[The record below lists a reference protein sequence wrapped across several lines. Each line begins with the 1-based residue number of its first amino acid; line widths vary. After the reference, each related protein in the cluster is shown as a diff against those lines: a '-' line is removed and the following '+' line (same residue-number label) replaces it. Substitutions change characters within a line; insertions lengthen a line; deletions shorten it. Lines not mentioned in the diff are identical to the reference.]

1 MNNPCCSRQNCMHR
15 FSILFAFLVVFFT
28 VRGSASGASLL
39 LTLEN
44 TTQVSQTTF
53 VFDICLQNNDV
64 SSVEYAMGQFAIL
77 CDPAIGGGLLT
88 MTSLSSDLPVSM
100 QPRNPV
106 VNAAFTSGAVT
117 VTKFEWAS
125 NAVPHNG
132 NGYILSPGQKIK
144 VLSVQIS
151 GAVAL
156 NSVPANL
163 TWYTGSQDLATKV
176 NTYIRNKNTNIT
188 SGSVLSADTRNP
200 VLPVELKSFS
210 VSQQS
215 GNARDVELKWLTA
228 SEHNVNHFE
237 VERSRMD
244 VAVTHA
250 VWETV
255 GKQTAAGNSNTVH
268 EYSFLDK
275 NLNAGAYH
283 YRLKVV
289 DNDGSEAY
297 SEQLGFAEIMNPRN
311 FGLSQNYP
319 NPFNPSTKI
328 DYQLPAAAKV
338 TIELYNIRGQR
349 VLTLLNDQMDA
360 GYHTFVFNPAT
371 SAVNLSSGMYVYRL
385 FAQGKDSKDQ
395 FLSVKKMLYLK

>member
-1 MNNPCCSRQNCMHR
+1 MQRL
-15 FSILFAFLVVFFT
+15 SILFALLVVFFT
-28 VRGSASGASLL
+28 VSGSAFGASLL

-44 TTQVSQTTF
+44 TTQVSQTSF

-64 SSVEYAMGQFAIL
+64 SSVEYALGQFAIL
-77 CDPAIGGGLLT
+77 CDPAIGGGVLT
-88 MTSLSSDLPVSM
+88 MTSLSSELPVSM

-106 VNAAFTSGAVT
+106 VNTTFMSGA

-144 VLSVQIS
+144 VLSVQVS
-151 GAVAL
+151 GTAAL

-163 TWYTGSQDLATKV
+163 TWYTGAQDLATKV
-176 NTYIRNKNTNIT
+176 NAYIRNKNTNIT

-210 VSQQS
+210 VSQHG
-215 GNARDVELKWLTA
+215 GNARDIEVKWLTA

-237 VERSRMD
+237 VERSLLD
-244 VAVTHA
+244 VSANHSA
-250 VWETV
+250 WESI
-255 GKQTAAGNSNTVH
+255 GKQIAAGSSNTVH
-268 EYSFLDK
+268 EYAFIDK
-275 NLNAGAYH
+275 NLNVGTYH

-297 SEQLGFAEIMNPRN
+297 SERVGFVEVTSPRS
-311 FGLSQNYP
+311 FALSQNYP

-349 VLTLLNDQMDA
+349 ILTLMNDEMDA
-360 GYHTFVFNPAT
+360 GYHTYVFNPAT

-385 FAQGKDSKDQ
+385 FA
-395 FLSVKKMLYLK
+395 